1 MECSEKYL
9 EAIRFAA
16 WQHALANYDGRP
28 YYSHFK
34 DLEQV
39 LRDHNEYDEE
49 SAILCNFHD
58 LLEGGADLSYGNL
71 KDLFGFVYAEVTYL
85 CTDNKGRTRDDRKD
99 QRFYDEIKQSELRLK
114 ATKIKVTDRLSNARR
129 SIKNK
134 HSMGKKYIKEYPH
147 FKEELCVPGHIES
160 MWKELDELMK
170 GK

>member
-34 DLEQV
+34 DMEQV

-58 LLEGGADLSYGNL
+58 LLEGGDDLSYGNL
-71 KDLFGFVYAEVTYL
+71 NNLFGFVYAEVTYL
-85 CTDNKGRTRDDRKD
+85 CTDNKGRTRDERKND
-99 QRFYDEIKQSELRLK
+99 SFYEEIKQSELRLK
-114 ATKIKVTDRLSNARR
+114 ATKIKVTDRIANARR

-134 HSMGKKYIKEYPH
+134 HSMGKVYIKEYAR
-147 FKEELCVPGHIES
+147 FKEHLYVAGHIDS
-160 MWKELDELMK
+160 MWEELDKLMGVK
-170 GK
+170 

>member
-16 WQHALANYDGRP
+16 WQHALAEYDGRP

-34 DLEQV
+34 DGEQV

-49 SAILCNFHD
+49 SAIQFNLHD
-58 LLEGGADLSYGNL
+58 VLEGTDLSYGTI
-71 KDLFGFVYAEVTYL
+71 KKLFGFVIAEVVYL

-99 QRFYDEIKQSELRLK
+99 QRFYDEIKQSELRLQ
-114 ATKIKVTDRLSNARR
+114 ATKIKVADRLANARR

-134 HSMGKKYIKEYPH
+134 HSMGEKYIKEYPH
-147 FKEELCVPGHIES
+147 FKEELYVLGHIES

-170 GK
+170 GQ